1 VSNAVGNDAGNVASA
16 FEVDGERWAPA
27 GSLTMDSVATVLAAS
42 AEVPLP
48 PSGVI
53 DLARVE
59 WVDSACVA
67 LLLAWSRRASVE
79 GKPLAFAHLPAS
91 LASLAQLYGVE
102 DILAA
107 EPT

>member
-1 VSNAVGNDAGNVASA
+1 MSDEVIAVAST

-53 DLARVE
+53 DLARIE
-59 WVDSACVA
+59 AVDSACVA
-67 LLLAWSRRASVE
+67 LLLAWRRRASVE
-79 GKPLAFAHLPAS
+79 GKPVVFTHLPAS
-91 LASLAQLYGVE
+91 LTSLAQLYGVE
-102 DILAA
+102 DLLVA
-107 EPT
+107 EST

>member
-1 VSNAVGNDAGNVASA
+1 MSTDVNDDVNTAAAA
-16 FEVDGERWAPA
+16 FDIDGERWAPT
-27 GSLTMDSVATVLAAS
+27 GSLTMDTVATVLAAS
-42 AEVPLP
+42 VEAPLP
-48 PSGVI
+48 PGGVV

-59 WVDSACVA
+59 LVDSACVA
-67 LLLAWSRRASVE
+67 LLLAWRRRASVE

-107 EPT
+107 EPA